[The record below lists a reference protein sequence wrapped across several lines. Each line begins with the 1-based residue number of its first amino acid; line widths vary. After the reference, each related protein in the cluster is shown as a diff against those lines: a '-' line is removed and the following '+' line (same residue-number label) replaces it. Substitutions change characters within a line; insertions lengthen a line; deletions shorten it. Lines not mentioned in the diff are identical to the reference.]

1 MRIITRSE
9 WGAKHGR
16 GNDVGGK
23 LPWGEVV
30 IHTEAGAIRKE
41 DWPGVLEW
49 AALNLSLTEKQKLLA
64 IENFHVKTRG
74 WNGIA
79 YTFLVFPDG
88 TIGEG
93 RGWGRSGGH
102 TEGRNSTAAGI
113 CLIGHGDKQPATE
126 AQWAAMRWLIAEGVT
141 TGKLKPMPAIGTH
154 AKYSTKGKTCP
165 GTLIAPHVV
174 ARLGGISGH
183 GAAAGSG
190 LVSGDRGPGVEMLQG
205 MLNILAGHRIGAT
218 GEAGR
223 TIAVDGI
230 YGGDTRAAVGEFQ
243 RFLIA
248 MQELSGQPVTHKI
261 DGKATEAVLSAVA
274 FWIPDALAKA
284 AKP

>member
-1 MRIITRSE
+1 MRIITRNE

-16 GNDVGGK
+16 GNDVSAK

-30 IHTEAGAIRKE
+30 IHTEAGAQRSPASETVEKGWIR
-41 DWPGVLEW
+41 
-49 AALNLSLTEKQKLLA
+49 N
-64 IENFHVKTRG
+64 IEGFHAGPSRG
-74 WNGIA
+74 WDGIA
-79 YTFLVFPDG
+79 YSFLIAPSGRIF
-88 TIGEG
+88 EG
-93 RGWGRSGGH
+93 RGWGRSGAH
-102 TEGRNSTAAGI
+102 TEGRNSTAAGV
-113 CLIGHGDKQPATE
+113 CFLGHGDKWPATD
-126 AQWAAMRWLIAEGVT
+126 AQWAAARWLIAEGVT

-190 LVSGDRGPGVEMLQG
+190 LVYGDRGPGVEMLQG

-223 TIAVDGI
+223 PIAVDGI

-261 DGKATEAVLSAVA
+261 DGKATEAVLTSVA
-274 FWIPDALAKA
+274 FWVPDALAKA